1 MTCAPLQFV
10 MVVVPRGNG
19 EKSSQLFSGYGAKL
33 DVMTLGRGTAKRSIL
48 SYLGLGETQKDV
60 LYCVMPREAAS
71 EALTRLCGEMNLK
84 RPGSGIAFGIPLGAA
99 GRALAEASMG
109 AEECDMEPFGYDLVL
124 AVVNHGYADEAMEL
138 ARAAGAFGG
147 TIIHARGVGMKQAER
162 FFGVSVQA
170 EKEVLFTVVP
180 GRLRQA
186 VMDAIVQKAGPGT
199 DAGAV
204 VFSLPVEQ
212 AYGLAEH

>member
-1 MTCAPLQFV
+1 
-10 MVVVPRGNG
+10 
-19 EKSSQLFSGYGAKL
+19 
-33 DVMTLGRGTAKRSIL
+33 
-48 SYLGLGETQKDV
+48 
-60 LYCVMPREAAS
+60 
-71 EALTRLCGEMNLK
+71 
-84 RPGSGIAFGIPLGAA
+84 
-99 GRALAEASMG
+99 MG